1 MCPSFLFL
9 LPRLHRPHWW
19 GLRHCGAASV
29 DMIWARQSF
38 SPHILAY
45 HRVDI
50 LCLALNKQGDDG
62 TRERPALLDRSDG
75 HQPKDVHVR
84 HGHVQLGQPA
94 AAATA
99 ATPTTTKRTLQ
110 RLLPTRRKSQIS
122 LPLFEETDPP
132 DQRWPLLDNFPAVTS
147 IRRRTNIS
155 RHQQTVGP
163 LRKSVDST
171 LINQVLAVVYKVL
184 CPFRLRGKFAKEFF
198 PRDVERGSR
207 ILKGFPCV
215 FNEP

>member
-75 HQPKDVHVR
+75 HQPTDIHVR
-84 HGHVQLGQPA
+84 HGHVQLGQP

-132 DQRWPLLDNFPAVTS
+132 DQRWPPLDNFPAVTS

-163 LRKSVDST
+163 LRKKYRLYSNKSGSSSCIESALPFST
-171 LINQVLAVVYKVL
+171 ERKIRQGV
-184 CPFRLRGKFAKEFF
+184 F
-198 PRDVERGSR
+198 PERR
-207 ILKGFPCV
+207 
-215 FNEP
+215 

>member
-1 MCPSFLFL
+1 
-9 LPRLHRPHWW
+9 
-19 GLRHCGAASV
+19 
-29 DMIWARQSF
+29 MIWARQSF